1 MLFILDGIMVNIAVI
16 LSSGVFLSGY
26 LVYLG
31 GSDFLIGLLNFSMN
45 WAAILALF
53 SFLIFERM
61 MHRKKLL
68 ITLLVISRQIGRAH
82 V

>member
-1 MLFILDGIMVNIAVI
+1 MVNIAVV

-61 MHRKKLL
+61 VHRKKLL
-68 ITLLVISRQIGRAH
+68 ITLLVVSRLLISPTIFLPLIFGK
-82 V
+82 